1 MEDLIPIIA
10 ISMPFIMVIAIVVI
24 PAYFKS
30 KERREMQATVRA
42 AIDKGQPLPPE
53 VIDVLGK
60 EGAKAVPSA
69 ARDLRTGI
77 IWLAVGLGLALF
89 SVLND
94 FHVSGDGVDVDF
106 GGGLLGIAAIPTVIG
121 LAFIALSFFNKN
133 KG

>member
-1 MEDLIPIIA
+1 MEEIIPVIA

-60 EGAKAVPSA
+60 EGAKSVPSA
-69 ARDLRTGI
+69 ARDPDAASYAMRQHILLSRDRFRRLFDEG
-77 IWLAVGLGLALF
+77 VG
-89 SVLND
+89 
-94 FHVSGDGVDVDF
+94 VSTPDER
-106 GGGLLGIAAIPTVIG
+106 P
-121 LAFIALSFFNKN
+121 
-133 KG
+133 